1 MLLKM
6 WLYCFQLCQTVF
18 VNGCM
23 IERYLNACLCGEA
36 YAGMKPLK
44 ASIAITKPA
53 A

>member
-1 MLLKM
+1 
-6 WLYCFQLCQTVF
+6 
-18 VNGCM
+18 M
-23 IERYLNACLCGEA
+23 IEQHLNAYLWGEEEKRGGGV

>member
-1 MLLKM
+1 M
-6 WLYCFQLCQTVF
+6 F
-18 VNGCM
+18 VGGG
-23 IERYLNACLCGEA
+23 RKKGG